1 MSLHGLDYHLR
12 KHEKNGDL
20 LKHNQN
26 LEYDKSVE
34 EEILKRTID
43 EEVARVAR
51 KKEEKM
57 KEDVLLSE
65 VSRISLKASQ
75 LGLRLRLL
83 IIFQ

>member
-1 MSLHGLDYHLR
+1 MHGLDYHLR

-20 LKHNQN
+20 LKHKQN

-34 EEILKRTID
+34 EEILKRTIE

-75 LGLRLRLL
+75 LGL
-83 IIFQ
+83 

>member
-20 LKHNQN
+20 LKHKQN

-34 EEILKRTID
+34 EEILKRTMD
-43 EEVARVAR
+43 EEAARVAKMNEEK
-51 KKEEKM
+51 KKE
-57 KEDVLLSE
+57 DTIFSE

-75 LGLRLRLL
+75 LGL
-83 IIFQ
+83 

>member
-75 LGLRLRLL
+75 LGLRLRFL

>member
-43 EEVARVAR
+43 DEAARVAR

-75 LGLRLRLL
+75 LGL
-83 IIFQ
+83 